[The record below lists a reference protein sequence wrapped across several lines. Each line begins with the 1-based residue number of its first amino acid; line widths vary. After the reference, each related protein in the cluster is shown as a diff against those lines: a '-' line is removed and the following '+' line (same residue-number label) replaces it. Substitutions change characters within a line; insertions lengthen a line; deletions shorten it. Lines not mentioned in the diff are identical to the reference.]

1 MAAILSSL
9 PLVTVTD
16 DRATRALAVLQR
28 QTQHM
33 TRSINDL
40 LDVTRVRHGKL
51 RLERSPTEINEAMV
65 SAIETVRSHAESKE
79 LRLHGEPAPE
89 PMFVDAD
96 PERLAQIL
104 DNLLRNAL
112 AYTDRGEVVAHV
124 RRENSVARVAIR
136 DTGVGIRPQDIR
148 GLFEAYRRGDGKR
161 TEGLGLGLALVKALV
176 EAGWN
181 HRLPERGTRRGQR
194 VQLYDSAGGSGS
206 GNIGIRPQQPSTRRR
221 ILVVDDQRD
230 VAAMFATLLESLGQD
245 VTVAYDAS
253 TAITLA
259 REHRPEVAF
268 LDVTMPG
275 VSGAELARRL
285 RQEFAADELTLI
297 AVTGHDRS
305 DARVQ
310 EGAFDRHLLKPV
322 TVDSLVTVLN
332 TAADN
337 TPS

>member
-1 MAAILSSL
+1 
-9 PLVTVTD
+9 
-16 DRATRALAVLQR
+16 
-28 QTQHM
+28 
-33 TRSINDL
+33 
-40 LDVTRVRHGKL
+40 
-51 RLERSPTEINEAMV
+51 
-65 SAIETVRSHAESKE
+65 
-79 LRLHGEPAPE
+79 
-89 PMFVDAD
+89 
-96 PERLAQIL
+96 
-104 DNLLRNAL
+104 
-112 AYTDRGEVVAHV
+112 
-124 RRENSVARVAIR
+124 
-136 DTGVGIRPQDIR
+136 
-148 GLFEAYRRGDGKR
+148 
-161 TEGLGLGLALVKALV
+161 
-176 EAGWN
+176 
-181 HRLPERGTRRGQR
+181 
-194 VQLYDSAGGSGS
+194 
-206 GNIGIRPQQPSTRRR
+206 
-221 ILVVDDQRD
+221 VDDQRD

>member
-176 EAGWN
+176 EAHG
-181 HRLPERGTRRGQR
+181 GTIACQSEGPGRAAS
-194 VQLYDSAGGSGS
+194 SAL
-206 GNIGIRPQQPSTRRR
+206 RFRWRQ
-221 ILVVDDQRD
+221 
-230 VAAMFATLLESLGQD
+230 
-245 VTVAYDAS
+245 
-253 TAITLA
+253 
-259 REHRPEVAF
+259 
-268 LDVTMPG
+268 
-275 VSGAELARRL
+275 RL
-285 RQEFAADELTLI
+285 RQ
-297 AVTGHDRS
+297 H
-305 DARVQ
+305 
-310 EGAFDRHLLKPV
+310 RHP
-322 TVDSLVTVLN
+322 
-332 TAADN
+332 
-337 TPS
+337 TPSNRPRDDGSWSWTISVTSRPCSRRCSNHWART